1 MTASPDTAAAVG
13 RGVRLFNQGRYF
25 TAQQVFEERWQAST
39 GPERGFLEGLVQL
52 AAGMHLR
59 TRRGAMQG
67 AEHLLVRALVTLE
80 DWKPAAFGVDVERAA
95 ADFDAY
101 VQWLR
106 EVKRPHRLLDRLRIP
121 HLYARNT

>member
-1 MTASPDTAAAVG
+1 MDGPDVTAAVR

-25 TAQQVFEERWQAST
+25 TAQQVFEESWQAST

-59 TRRGAMQG
+59 ARRGAMQG
-67 AEHLLVRALVTLE
+67 AEHLLVRALVAFE
-80 DWKPAAFGVDVERAA
+80 DWKPEAYGVDVERLA
-95 ADFDAY
+95 ADFDVY

-106 EVKRPHRLLDRLRIP
+106 EMKRPHRLLDRLRIP
-121 HLYARNT
+121 RVYARNG